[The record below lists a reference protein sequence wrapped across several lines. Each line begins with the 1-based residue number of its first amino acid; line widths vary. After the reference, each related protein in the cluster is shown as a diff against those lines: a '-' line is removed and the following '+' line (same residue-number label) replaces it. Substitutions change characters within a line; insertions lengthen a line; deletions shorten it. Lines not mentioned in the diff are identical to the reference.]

1 MQIALSSLVGFGNK
15 KTRSLLS
22 SVDTLDD
29 IFKLSY
35 AELSKKSG
43 FSSAHLKD
51 MKRSEALSKA
61 KEMEEFVLKNKIEV
75 ISIDQSQYP
84 RRLKQCDDAPVILY
98 YKGEIDLNPDRT
110 LAVVGTR
117 NATDYGKRVCEE
129 LIKGLADKNITVISG
144 LAYGID
150 IHIHQLCL
158 KYNVPTIAIL
168 AHGLDRIYPSVHRST
183 AQKMTLNGGL
193 MTEFDPFTNPDREN
207 FPKRNRIV
215 AGLSDATLVIESKNR
230 GGSLITAELANGYNR
245 DVFAV
250 PGNIHQEYSYG
261 CNQLI
266 ADSKAH
272 LYKSYTSFLKW
283 MSWNNTDSIKPDQ
296 IMMPTGLSDQQTH
309 LVTLLQSEGAQHIDM
324 LSMKT
329 KLPIS
334 QTSVELFHLELNGI
348 IRSLPGNRF
357 ALLV

>member
-272 LYKSYTSFLKW
+272 LYKNYTSFLKW

>member
-22 SVDTLDD
+22 SVGTLDD